1 MKAYVSKYALTGGV
15 SEVEGEIVTGRS
27 GTKYFKRAGKR
38 YTHHQL
44 LTVGKDVHDTR
55 EAAVEAAEF
64 LRARKLASLR
74 NALSLYEDVDI
85 SWFSLDGRGNAALLH
100 YEKKL

>member
-38 YTHHQL
+38 YTNHQL
-44 LTVGKDVHDTR
+44 LTVGKDVHETR

-74 NALSLYEDVDI
+74 KQIAKIESI
-85 SWFSLDGRGNAALLH
+85 SFAQGAGNDR
-100 YEKKL
+100 

>member
-15 SEVEGEIVTGRS
+15 SEVEGAIVTGRS
-27 GTKYFKRAGKR
+27 GAKYFKRAGQR

-44 LTVGKDVHDTR
+44 LTVGKDVHETR

-74 NALSLYEDVDI
+74 RQI
-85 SWFSLDGRGNAALLH
+85 SKIESISFAQEGG
-100 YEKKL
+100 K

>member
-15 SEVEGEIVTGRS
+15 SEVEGAIVTGTS
-27 GTKYFKRAGKR
+27 GTTYFKPAGQR
-38 YTHHQL
+38 HTPL
-44 LTVGKDVHDTR
+44 LLIVGKEVHETR

-74 NALSLYEDVDI
+74 RQI
-85 SWFSLDGRGNAALLH
+85 SKIESISFAQEGG
-100 YEKKL
+100 K

>member
-15 SEVEGEIVTGRS
+15 SEVEGAIVTGTS
-27 GTKYFKRAGKR
+27 GTKYFKPVGQR
-38 YTHHQL
+38 YTHPL
-44 LTVGKDVHDTR
+44 LTVGKDVHETR

-74 NALSLYEDVDI
+74 KQIAKIESI
-85 SWFSLDGRGNAALLH
+85 SFAQEGG
-100 YEKKL
+100 K